1 MIEDIK
7 VYFEQQDLIIASKMP
22 ARLVVTK
29 GLNRGQLFLF
39 DLQSWR
45 HLLRKLEYELE
56 ASKAQRS
63 ITRFFVAD
71 ATECEVTVQNE
82 SEPMSRL
89 ELPLGLFDWAGG
101 FCQGDYTI
109 RKKEEGETWIRHWEI
124 CCCDGQI
131 REEETVYQGELRKL
145 QGILEGNSFIS
156 ADQNKLM
163 LSDGT
168 ELEVVTNLGG
178 RRGKPAFVEELRAA
192 SGQIQ
197 SVRTQ
202 YEWIENEE
210 SDLQTF
216 EMLVETETETAKI
229 LKVRGNYEY
238 GELCCFRIKRNR
250 QQTEA

>member
-7 VYFEQQDLIIASKMP
+7 VYFEQQDLVIGCAMP
-22 ARLVVTK
+22 ARLIVTK

-39 DLQSWR
+39 DLQSWH
-45 HLLRKLEYELE
+45 HLLQKLEYELE
-56 ASKAQRS
+56 ASETQRS

-82 SEPMSRL
+82 SEPVSSLEMSLR
-89 ELPLGLFDWAGG
+89 LFDWAGG

-109 RKKEEGETWIRHWEI
+109 CETQDEENGIKRWEI
-124 CCCDGQI
+124 RCCDGQI
-131 REEETVYQGELRKL
+131 REEETAYQGELRKL
-145 QGILEGNSFIS
+145 QGIFEGRRIIS
-156 ADQNKLM
+156 AERNNLV

-178 RRGKPAFVEELRAA
+178 RLGKPAFVEEMRATEDV
-192 SGQIQ
+192 IQ

-202 YEWIENEE
+202 NDSIENEE
-210 SDLQTF
+210 DEIETF
-216 EMLVETETETAKI
+216 EILAETETETAKI

>member
-1 MIEDIK
+1 MIEEIK
-7 VYFEQQDLIIASKMP
+7 VYFEQQDLIIVSKMP

-39 DLQSWR
+39 NVQSWSHFLQR
-45 HLLRKLEYELE
+45 LENLLE
-56 ASKAQRS
+56 AGEIQRS
-63 ITRFFVAD
+63 VIRFFVAD

-82 SEPMSRL
+82 SEPVSSL
-89 ELPLGLFDWAGG
+89 ELFLNLFDWAGG

-109 RKKEEGETWIRHWEI
+109 CEAQNEENGIKRWEI
-124 CCCDGQI
+124 RCCDGQI

-145 QGILEGNSFIS
+145 RGILEGSRIIS

-178 RRGKPAFVEELRAA
+178 RLGKPAFVEELRAA

-197 SVRTQ
+197 SVRTRNDS
-202 YEWIENEE
+202 IENEE
-210 SDLQTF
+210 GELETF
-216 EMLVETETETAKI
+216 EILVETETETAKI
-229 LKVRGNYEY
+229 LEVRGSDEY